1 MITGTGTGTAAVVA
15 DFFGGAAIT
24 KTSLDIRN
32 SLGAGGAF
40 LSSFQGLGEARSI
53 AEEGLTLELV
63 SRMVRASKET
73 LELEPKVGVFGILGD
88 EGIEAYASISG
99 RCEYGEKRSKA
110 LRLAHSSLGA
120 AASVAVERD
129 ARLTALL
136 LLERSEEVLSF
147 PSESRR
153 RMVFLNFFSTLAG
166 SEKVDEAKLCMV
178 KRWGKEARSLR
189 CTCW

>member
-1 MITGTGTGTAAVVA
+1 MNTGTGTGTGTGTAAVVA

-32 SLGAGGAF
+32 RLGAGGAF
-40 LSSFQGLGEARSI
+40 LSTFRDLGEARGI
-53 AEEGLTLELV
+53 AEEDLTRELV

-88 EGIEAYASISG
+88 EGIEAYASISR

-147 PSESRR
+147 PSESRC
-153 RMVFLNFFSTLAG
+153 RMVFLNFFSALAG

-178 KRWGKEARSLR
+178 K
-189 CTCW
+189 